1 VKIISHGKLLME
13 KLDSL
18 FWQYYLLLSYI
29 MIAGRKVM
37 DAAYLM
43 AELQLP
49 DPASTLNFGASD
61 GFEAYS
67 FEMRLEHRQW
77 GQRSP
82 KLYKVPEKVVLHSLP
97 RVYQELLAKYIH
109 GKEQCTSCK
118 QLPKEPAICLICG
131 DLLCYSQELC
141 GKHRNKNRMCHAK
154 NDSEESGDGIRI
166 YFLLRSTQLVL
177 IRGNRVFMGLSIYL
191 DHHGEEDLYLRRSQL
206 LYLNDVRMN
215 EVRRLWL
222 TAGFDYDSY
231 ILHHSRQRGPPK
243 SFGYSR

>member
-1 VKIISHGKLLME
+1 
-13 KLDSL
+13 
-18 FWQYYLLLSYI
+18 
-29 MIAGRKVM
+29 MIAGQKVM
-37 DAAYLM
+37 DAAYLVT
-43 AELQLP
+43 ELQLP

-61 GFEAYS
+61 CLAYS
-67 FEMRLEHRQW
+67 FEMRLEHLQW

-109 GKEQCTSCK
+109 GKEEQCTSCK

-141 GKHRNKNRMCHAK
+141 GKQGNKNRMCHAK
-154 NDSEESGDGIRI
+154 NDSEESGDGLRI
-166 YFLLRSTQLVL
+166 FFLLRSTQLVL
-177 IRGNRVFMGLSIYL
+177 IRGNREFKGLSIYL

-231 ILHHSRQRGPPK
+231 ILHHSRRRPPK